1 MEGSSPPNDDDDDG
15 GGRAGDGGLVAAR
28 ATSAGVSSALSLSS
42 TARAEPTPSNTR
54 AARAPRARRRSRSSE
69 LLYGFEE
76 RLFGYADHLASL
88 SGPDDER
95 RVVTQHDIAWKH
107 ALYIGMT
114 DSCRPKRRV
123 LGGDVEVQFA
133 DPVEMHTEYL
143 SVSLCS

>member
-42 TARAEPTPSNTR
+42 TARAEPRQTR
-54 AARAPRARRRSRSSE
+54 APHARRARAADRSSE